1 MEQPTAAEAVPP
13 GPAPTPQPQ
22 RVDWYWFIGFIVCM
36 LAGQSIGEQIGAGY
50 ENVGEATGKALG
62 SWIGFGIGGAI
73 GSVVGSLI
81 GRRVRRQPLIGRQ
94 PVGTV
99 LMLILVYGVLM
110 ACALGGEI
118 LAGKPGGLAGVCAPV
133 LLLFLV
139 AIIWRLAKKR

>member
-36 LAGQSIGEQIGAGY
+36 
-50 ENVGEATGKALG
+50 
-62 SWIGFGIGGAI
+62 
-73 GSVVGSLI
+73 
-81 GRRVRRQPLIGRQ
+81 
-94 PVGTV
+94 V
-99 LMLILVYGVLM
+99 LTLILVYGVLM